1 MSEPAFKVVCPQ
13 DGVINR
19 VPLARLGE
27 NPLCGGCHAPLFQ
40 AHPVELDTAGFDRQL
55 NQGELPLLVD
65 FWADWC
71 APCRMMAPAFTTA
84 AATLEP
90 YVRLAKVNTEAA
102 PALAARY
109 AIRSIPTL
117 MLFVRGREVA
127 RHAGAMTRP
136 EQISRWATDL
146 LQR

>member
-1 MSEPAFKVVCPQ
+1 
-13 DGVINR
+13 
-19 VPLARLGE
+19 
-27 NPLCGGCHAPLFQ
+27 
-40 AHPVELDTAGFDRQL
+40 
-55 NQGELPLLVD
+55 
-65 FWADWC
+65 
-71 APCRMMAPAFTTA
+71 MMAPAFTTA

-102 PALAARY
+102 PELAARY

-146 LQR
+146 LQRQ